1 VDQFLDKDE
10 VIQYPA
16 LLANTRADSIIFIY
30 PDKQLARLAK
40 KVGIKHRVATSHRW
54 YNWLY
59 CNQIV
64 DFSRIRSTLHE
75 SQLNF
80 KLLAPFKLAWDI
92 DMDELSSF
100 YGLKAKEKDFS
111 GLLSR
116 DQFNLIIHPKSKGS
130 AKEWGLESFNN
141 LIKALPSGDF
151 KIFITGLKEEGEII
165 RKEAPELFDHAH
177 VTNLTGQLNLEEM
190 ISFVGAADGLLACST
205 GVLHLAAALGKYA
218 LGIYAPIKP
227 VHPGRWKPIG
237 PYATHLVLDKNCNK
251 CGRDPYC
258 ECIRSITV
266 DQVKNRLLEF
276 AKEAKPVKKY
286 VEY

>member
-1 VDQFLDKDE
+1 M
-10 VIQYPA
+10 
-16 LLANTRADSIIFIY
+16 N
-30 PDKQLARLAK
+30 
-40 KVGIKHRVATSHRW
+40 
-54 YNWLY
+54 
-59 CNQIV
+59 
-64 DFSRIRSTLHE
+64 
-75 SQLNF
+75 
-80 KLLAPFKLAWDI
+80 
-92 DMDELSSF
+92 ELSSF

-130 AKEWGLESFNN
+130 AKEWGLENFNN
-141 LIKALPSGDF
+141 LINVLPPQDF
-151 KIFITGLKEEGEII
+151 RIFITGLKDEGELIQ
-165 RKEAPELFDHAH
+165 REAPELFDHPH

-237 PYATHLVLDKNCNK
+237 PFAAHLVLDKNCNK

-258 ECIRSITV
+258 ECIRSISV
-266 DQVKNRLLEF
+266 DQVRNKLFEF
-276 AKEAKPVKKY
+276 NQESKLQKKL